1 MPDPYILR
9 RSSAISLTAPAP
21 PRPAPVPLAPGR
33 TGCPPA
39 GGPDWSRI
47 TTRAPHARATR
58 ATARAGE
65 PPTATCPVAMTPV
78 FSRTDMASA
87 TVRRTCSGSP
97 LALRDDSPEPP
108 ARPAWENGG
117 PEAPVKLGRGRA
129 FPGGQVGRGG
139 GGEAAFVRDIS
150 VVPTPT
156 TVTDAPAASSAV
168 RAIAAWETAPP
179 ATTSSTGPVL
189 PGCRVMPAL
198 FTAGLL
204 TAGPRGSSRCRP
216 AAPGPSR
223 RPRWSARRGL
233 PAPGCARQTCR
244 MRGPAW

>member
-97 LALRDDSPEPP
+97 LARGDDSPEPP

-129 FPGGQVGRGG
+129 FPGGQVGRGD

-179 ATTSSTGPVL
+179 ATTRSTGPVI
-189 PGCRVMPAL
+189 PGAGRGVM
-198 FTAGLL
+198 AGL
-204 TAGPRGSSRCRP
+204 RESSRCRP
-216 AAPGPSR
+216 AAPWPLR
-223 RPRWSARRGL
+223 RPRWSVRRG
-233 PAPGCARQTCR
+233 PRAPGCARRTCR
-244 MRGPAW
+244 RHGPAS